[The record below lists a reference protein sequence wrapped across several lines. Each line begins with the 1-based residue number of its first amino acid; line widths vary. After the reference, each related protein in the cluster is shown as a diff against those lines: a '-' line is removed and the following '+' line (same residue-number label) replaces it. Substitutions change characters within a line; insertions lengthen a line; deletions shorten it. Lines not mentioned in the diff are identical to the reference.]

1 MKKTLVIANPRK
13 LPVTRVNTPIVPN
26 HGDEVFTSG
35 VFFFNI
41 TAMLEWLESES
52 LETVNVPVSIWP
64 VTEKEEHNIEKAD
77 ITRPIIVAEIA
88 PDYRDFRPE
97 IRVNDWIARGYCLI
111 DGYHRVEKARRLGID
126 TLPAFVLRME
136 QHVPF
141 LYKGYEEYVQYWNG
155 KLEIRQEE
163 AERLTKHGIV
173 GRDSLK
179 E

>member
-13 LPVTRVNTPIVPN
+13 LPVMRVNTPIVPN
-26 HGDEVFTSG
+26 QGDEVFTSG

-52 LETVNVPVSIWP
+52 LETVNVPVSICP